1 MSVTRPRL
9 ILVRHGRS
17 AHVHRG
23 WIDSAGLARWQV
35 AYDAAGL
42 HDDDAPPASVAA
54 LAREAALVV
63 SSDMPRAIASASR
76 LVGPDRA
83 PTSPLLREI
92 PLRLPTWPRVRLP
105 LAGWALAIGL
115 GTAWRTLRG
124 QPAHEAIVTQAR
136 SAAAWLASLAEE
148 RGTVLAVT
156 HGALRG
162 HLAAA
167 LRERGWSAPS
177 SRSIRHW
184 SAWEL
189 TAVPASRRTPAGA
202 PPADRSA
209 DATV

>member
-1 MSVTRPRL
+1 MTRPRL

-23 WIDSAGLARWQV
+23 WIDCAGLERWQH
-35 AYDAAGL
+35 AYDAAGV
-42 HDDDAPPASVAA
+42 HDADAPPRAVVA

-63 SSDMPRAIASASR
+63 SSDMPRAMVSAAR
-76 LVGPDRA
+76 LVGA
-83 PTSPLLREI
+83 ECAMTSPLLREI

-105 LAGWALAIGL
+105 LGAWALAIGL
-115 GTAWRTLRG
+115 GTAWRALRRD
-124 QPAHEAIVTQAR
+124 PSHAAFATQAR

-148 RGTVLAVT
+148 RGSVLAVT

-177 SRSIRHW
+177 SRSVRHW

-189 TAVPASRRTPAGA
+189 TAGTSV
-202 PPADRSA
+202 
-209 DATV
+209 

>member
-1 MSVTRPRL
+1 MIRPRL

-23 WIDSAGLARWQV
+23 WIDGTGLERWQL
-35 AYDAAGL
+35 AYDAAGV
-42 HDDDAPPASVAA
+42 HDADAPPASVVT

-76 LVGPDRA
+76 LVGPDCA

-105 LAGWALAIGL
+105 LGAWALAIGL
-115 GTAWRTLRG
+115 GTAWRMLRRD
-124 QPAHEAIVTQAR
+124 PSREAFTTQAR
-136 SAAAWLASLAEE
+136 AAAAWLTSLAEE

-156 HGALRG
+156 HAALRA

-177 SRSIRHW
+177 SRSWRHW

-189 TAVPASRRTPAGA
+189 TAGA
-202 PPADRSA
+202 DT
-209 DATV
+209 DV